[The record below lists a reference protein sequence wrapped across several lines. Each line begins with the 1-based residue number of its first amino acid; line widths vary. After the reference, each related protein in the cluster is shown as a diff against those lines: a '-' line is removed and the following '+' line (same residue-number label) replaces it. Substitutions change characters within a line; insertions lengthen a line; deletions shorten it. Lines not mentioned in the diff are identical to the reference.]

1 MITYRNI
8 DHLLMDSTSFI
19 SIGDRIVFSQDISI
33 GDEVA
38 LKTDN
43 LSMVIRVDEKL
54 ENKYRGTVLHD
65 NSPRNIADWIQV
77 GEKVEFSVKKIS
89 GKRV

>member
-19 SIGDRIVFSQDISI
+19 SIGDKVVFSQEISI
-33 GDEVA
+33 GDEVT

-43 LSMVIRVDEKL
+43 HSMVVSVDEKS
-54 ENKYRGTVLHD
+54 ENKYRGTVLHN
-65 NSPRNIADWIQV
+65 NSPRNIADWVQV
-77 GEKVEFSVKKIS
+77 GEKVEFSVKKVS
-89 GKRV
+89 GKIV